1 MHAVRVNMVARSN
14 QSEAIA
20 TELARQAGWLDQVE
34 KAASRFRILSTLPYG
49 KAPFWNRVVTTVP
62 TKPNFLTPLTRKA
75 GIPDLFVIFRLL
87 ARAHRHQVVLLAGGE
102 RADLVYAALAGLCLW
117 IRTPHVIVDAHWQ
130 KAGGLGGRLQRVLL
144 SLAAR
149 VIVQVQPHS
158 TDEIEIY
165 EREFGIPRAKLRAI
179 PWSTSLIGYQL
190 PPCSRDEGY
199 ILSGGHS
206 FRDYPVFIKA
216 AGELGLRVKLGISAQ
231 EVGPNLRA
239 LVARYPSISLHS
251 DWSNDAYFKQMA
263 GCTVYAM
270 PIQQGLTRSTADQTI
285 LNAMHLGKVVVATDS
300 IGSRIYIK
308 HGENGFLVKEPTEA
322 NWKAV
327 LQQAMSLSDP
337 QYDAIGDQAR
347 FDAQVQFNEFARL
360 GRTLDNVLEIL
371 DPGHRASWAVR

>member
-1 MHAVRVNMVARSN
+1 MARSI
-14 QSEAIA
+14 QAEAIQA
-20 TELARQAGWLDQVE
+20 ELAHQADWLDQVE
-34 KAASRFRILSTLPYG
+34 KQVSRYKILSTLPYG
-49 KAPFWNRVVTTVP
+49 KAPFWNRVVTTVLHR
-62 TKPNFLTPLTRKA
+62 PNFLTPLTRKI
-75 GIPDLFVIFRLL
+75 GIPDLSVIFRLL
-87 ARAHRHQVVLLAGGE
+87 ARAHRYHVVLLAGGE
-102 RADLVYAALAGLCLW
+102 RADLVYAALAGLCPW

-130 KAGGLGGRLQRVLL
+130 KAEGLGGRLQRLLL
-144 SLAAR
+144 SLASR

-158 TDEIEIY
+158 IEEVDIY
-165 EREFGIPRAKLRAI
+165 HREFGIPLAKLRAI

-231 EVGPNLRA
+231 ELGPNLRA
-239 LVARYPSISLHS
+239 LVARYPRISLHS
-251 DWSNDAYFKQMA
+251 DWSNDAYFRQMA

-270 PIQQGLTRSTADQTI
+270 PIQQGLTRATADQTI

-308 HGENGFLVKEPTEA
+308 DGINGFLVKEPTEQ
-322 NWKAV
+322 NWMAV
-327 LQQAMSLSDP
+327 LQHAVSLGDP
-337 QYDAIGDQAR
+337 QYAAIGDQAG
-347 FDAQVQFNEFARL
+347 FDAQVQFNEFVRL